1 MALSRSQKT
10 TQLTELKDKMK
21 KSQSIMFAHYIG
33 LNVAA
38 VSKLRGKLK
47 ESKAEMKVAKKSLMQ
62 LAAKELQLPEI
73 SDETLNGPV
82 ACIFSFD
89 DALAGAQV
97 AFTFSKENPQVKLI
111 GGIYDGKI
119 VSAEEAVALAKIPSK
134 LQLLGIFASMLNTPL
149 RSFAIGLSEIAK
161 KKAEPAAPAPAAAPE
176 APAAPAAEAAAPAPE
191 AASTPAPEAPA
202 PAAAPE
208 AAAPA
213 ADAPAA

>member
-1 MALSRSQKT
+1 MALTRDQKSA
-10 TQLTELKDKMK
+10 QLSELKDKMK
-21 KSQSIMFAHYIG
+21 QAQSIMFAQYSG
-33 LNVAA
+33 LTVAA

-47 ESKAEMKVAKKSLMQ
+47 DSKAEMKVAKKSLMQ
-62 LAAKELQLPEI
+62 LAAKELKLPEI
-73 SDETLNGPV
+73 SDETLDGPV

-97 AFTFSKENPQVKLI
+97 AFTFSKDNPQVKLI
-111 GGIYDGKI
+111 GGIYDGKL
-119 VSAEEAVALAKIPSK
+119 VSAEEAVKLAKIPSK

-149 RSFAIGLSEIAK
+149 RSFAIGLTEIAK
-161 KKAEPAAPAPAAAPE
+161 QKAEPAKPEPTAAPE
-176 APAAPAAEAAAPAPE
+176 PAPAAEAPAPN
-191 AASTPAPEAPA
+191 PAPEAPA

>member
-1 MALSRSQKT
+1 MALSRTQKSA
-10 TQLTELKDKMK
+10 QLTELKDKMK
-21 KSQSIMFAHYIG
+21 KSQSIMFAHYTG

-62 LAAKELQLPEI
+62 LAAKELSLPEI

-82 ACIFSFD
+82 AAIFSFD

-97 AFTFSKENPQVKLI
+97 AFAFGKENPQVKLI

-134 LQLLGIFASMLNTPL
+134 LQLLGNFASMLNTPL

-161 KKAEPAAPAPAAAPE
+161 KKAEPSAPAPAPVAE
-176 APAAPAAEAAAPAPE
+176 APAAPAAEATP
-191 AASTPAPEAPA
+191 TPAPEAPA

>member
-1 MALSRSQKT
+1 MALTRDQKSA
-10 TQLTELKDKMK
+10 QLSELKDKMK
-21 KSQSIMFAHYIG
+21 QAQSIMFAQYSG
-33 LNVAA
+33 LTVAA

-47 ESKAEMKVAKKSLMQ
+47 DSKAEMKVAKKSLMQ
-62 LAAKELQLPEI
+62 LAAKELKLPEI
-73 SDETLNGPV
+73 SDETLDGPV

-97 AFTFSKENPQVKLI
+97 AFTFSKDNPQVKLI
-111 GGIYDGKI
+111 GGIYDGKL
-119 VSAEEAVALAKIPSK
+119 VSAEEAVKLAKIPSK

-149 RSFAIGLSEIAK
+149 RSFAIGLTEIAK
-161 KKAEPAAPAPAAAPE
+161 QKAEPAKPEPTAAPE
-176 APAAPAAEAAAPAPE
+176 PAPAAEAPAPN
-191 AASTPAPEAPA
+191 PAPEAPS

>member
-10 TQLTELKDKMK
+10 AQLTELKDKMQK
-21 KSQSIMFAHYIG
+21 AQSVMFANYIG

-47 ESKAEMKVAKKSLMQ
+47 ESKAEMKVAKKNLMQ
-62 LAAKELQLPEI
+62 LAAKELKLPEI
-73 SDETLNGPV
+73 SDETLAGPV

-97 AFTFSKENPQVKLI
+97 AFNFSKENPQVKLI
-111 GGIYDGKI
+111 GGIYDGKL
-119 VSAEEAVALAKIPSK
+119 VSAEEAVALAKIPSRQ
-134 LQLLGIFASMLNTPL
+134 QLLGIFAGMLSTPL

-161 KKAEPAAPAPAAAPE
+161 KKAEPAAPA
-176 APAAPAAEAAAPAPE
+176 AAPAAEAPAPAAVAP
-191 AASTPAPEAPA
+191 TPAPEA

-208 AAAPA
+208 AAAPE
-213 ADAPAA
+213 APAA

>member
-1 MALSRSQKT
+1 MALTKVQKSA
-10 TQLTELKDKMK
+10 QLQELKDKMQ

-47 ESKAEMKVAKKSLMQ
+47 ESKAEMKVAKKTLMQ
-62 LAAKELQLPEI
+62 LAAKELKLPELT
-73 SDETLNGPV
+73 DETLSGPV

-97 AFTFSKENPQVKLI
+97 AFNFSKENPQVKLI
-111 GGIYDGKI
+111 GGIYDGKL
-119 VSAEEAVALAKIPSK
+119 VSAAEAVALAKIPSK
-134 LQLLGIFASMLNTPL
+134 IQLLGIFASMLNTPL

-161 KKAEPAAPAPAAAPE
+161 KKAEPAAPAPAPVAE
-176 APAAPAAEAAAPAPE
+176 APAAAPTPVAE
-191 AASTPAPEAPA
+191 TPAPV
-202 PAAAPE
+202 AAAPE

-213 ADAPAA
+213 AEAPAA